1 MSIKFIETENISP
14 TLEEIIM
21 FINGES
27 NEEEKNKMLQSAID
41 NVEKNKINVNCFKKG
56 YINYLGD

>member
-1 MSIKFIETENISP
+1 
-14 TLEEIIM
+14 M